1 MASDSRLTN
10 SDNYQLAATQFQVRQ
25 KSEQA
30 FTTLTS
36 GQRSAAPTIMPSY
49 ISVILSIGFVS
60 LRFKT
65 ARIKRNEMKRNETKQ
80 LNRRKLFHVTIKN

>member
-25 KSEQA
+25 KSEQHRA

-60 LRFKT
+60 LRFVS
-65 ARIKRNEMKRNETKQ
+65 RQRE
-80 LNRRKLFHVTIKN
+80 